1 MIDGIFAKYKVPTDY
16 PKNPLG
22 TLYFILRKAEIAKD
36 LSDSEWQWLKS
47 QSLPATI
54 EIINTRASNVSV
66 IAEYR
71 SEVLDTIR
79 NDLRLIGKS
88 KYVSSSIFAAP
99 TIDSPR
105 ALVFFKIHNQ
115 ENLSDSEWIYVH
127 ESYKTL
133 LTFIELKNK
142 CGITENIN
150 SGIHSINRLRKIV
163 LEKPLS
169 ALDYEWLYFN
179 SITSALNLIATQAKA
194 LANKYET
201 DLTLLPSIDKL
212 KLLYILQK
220 IEESIIPNDEEQH
233 FLIKNNFNLAYKT
246 TQIAEFVALKSKYQ
260 ATSFE
265 SNDPSQHLCK
275 VLKKIDSAKPLTEP
289 DVNYLKKRKLNE
301 TLKLAYKPY
310 ADELR
315 SKVLSGE
322 VLSDQE
328 VEWCNT
334 HNYFEIPFLAI
345 LLAYGIRDDEKYSV
359 DCPLYN
365 ILQKL
370 NSEQRLSDED
380 VIWLEG
386 EKLLRPGSKIYFA
399 HHRLAALHF
408 EEEFKRTK
416 GYWNLVNA
424 SAHWRKA
431 GEPKTALKLTN
442 NLQQLRTLKEAK
454 LKSALFT
461 TRGGAL
467 RDIEHLNDAETC
479 ALEAISHYADS
490 HNPYTLMGAL
500 CYDTGRYEQGDEWFE
515 KAVKRGAKIK
525 DQDAEL
531 KRILSKKK
539 GKELQDII
547 DHLVKKD
554 PERFKWVKQY
564 AKK

>member
-1 MIDGIFAKYKVPTDY
+1 MIDGIFSKYKVPTDY
-16 PKNPLG
+16 PKSPLG
-22 TLYFILRKAEIAKD
+22 TLYFILRKAELAKD
-36 LSDSEWQWLKS
+36 LSDSEWQWLKT
-47 QSLPATI
+47 QSLPSTI
-54 EIINTRASNVSV
+54 EIIKTQEDNRKV

-71 SEVLDTIR
+71 EVIADDIR
-79 NDLRLIGKS
+79 RDLVTLRKN
-88 KYVSSSIFAAP
+88 KYVSSSIL
-99 TIDSPR
+99 TIPSVESER
-105 ALVFFKIHNQ
+105 ALVFYKVHNQ
-115 ENLSDSEWIYVH
+115 EMLSESEWNYVNT
-127 ESYKTL
+127 EYKSL
-133 LTFIELKNK
+133 LAFLKLKNK
-142 CGITENIN
+142 YGITEDIEFDAYSIKRLSMIE
-150 SGIHSINRLRKIV
+150 SGHT
-163 LEKPLS
+163 LS
-169 ALDYEWLYFN
+169 SQDYGWLLFN
-179 SITSALNLIATQAKA
+179 SITSALNLIAKQAMT

-201 DLTLLPSIDKL
+201 DLTLLPSIEKL
-212 KLLYILQK
+212 KLLYVLQK
-220 IEESIIPNDEEQH
+220 IEENIIPNDEEQQ
-233 FLIKNNFNLAYKT
+233 FLIQNNFILAYKT

-265 SNDPSQHLCK
+265 SKDPSQHLCK

-289 DVNYLKKRKLNE
+289 DINYLKKRKLNE
-301 TLKLAYKPY
+301 TLKLANKPI
-310 ADELR
+310 ADQLR
-315 SKVLSGE
+315 LKISIGKILSNE
-322 VLSDQE
+322 E
-328 VEWCNT
+328 IEWCNT
-334 HNYFEIPFLAI
+334 HNYFEIT
-345 LLAYGIRDDEKYSV
+345 LLEFGIKDGQYTI

-386 EKLLRPGSKIYFA
+386 EKLLRPSNKIYIA

-416 GYWNLVNA
+416 GYWNVVNA

-431 GEPKTALKLTN
+431 DEPKTALKLTN
-442 NLQQLRTLKEAK
+442 NLQQLRTLKEGK

-467 RDIEHLNDAETC
+467 RDIEHLNDAESC
-479 ALEAISHYADS
+479 ALEAISHYSDS

-500 CYDTGRYEQGDEWFE
+500 CYDTRRYVEGDEWFE

-554 PERFKWVKQY
+554 HERFMWVKQY
-564 AKK
+564 TKK

>member
-1 MIDGIFAKYKVPTDY
+1 MIDSIFAKYKVPNDY

-22 TLYFILRKAEIAKD
+22 TLYFILRKAELAKD
-36 LSDSEWQWLKS
+36 LLHSEWEWLKS
-47 QSLPATI
+47 QSLAATI
-54 EIINTRASNVSV
+54 EVIKTQEENRKV

-71 SEVLDTIR
+71 EVISNDIR
-79 NDLRLIGKS
+79 RDLVTLRKN
-88 KYVSSSIFAAP
+88 KYVSSSIL
-99 TIDSPR
+99 TIPSVESER
-105 ALVFFKIHNQ
+105 ALVFYKVHNQ
-115 ENLSDSEWIYVH
+115 ESLSESEWDYV
-127 ESYKTL
+127 KTEYNSL
-133 LTFIELKNK
+133 LSFLKLKNK
-142 CGITENIN
+142 YGITEDIEFDAY
-150 SGIHSINRLRKIV
+150 STKRLSMIERGHS
-163 LEKPLS
+163 LS
-169 ALDYEWLYFN
+169 SQDYGWLHFN

-194 LANKYET
+194 LTNKYET
-201 DLTLLPSIDKL
+201 DLTLLPPIDKL

-220 IEESIIPNDEEQH
+220 IEESIIPNDEEQQ
-233 FLIKNNFNLAYKT
+233 FLIKNSFNYAYQTAQVK
-246 TQIAEFVALKSKYQ
+246 EFIALKSKYQ

-265 SNDPSQHLCK
+265 SNDPSQHLYK

-301 TLKLAYKPY
+301 TLKFAYKPY

-386 EKLLRPGSKIYFA
+386 EKLLRPGSKIYIA

-416 GYWNLVNA
+416 GYWNVVNA

-431 GEPKTALKLTN
+431 DEPKTALKLTN

-467 RDIEHLNDAETC
+467 RDIDHLSDAETC
-479 ALEAISHYADS
+479 ASEAIRHYADS

-500 CYDTGRYEQGDEWFE
+500 CYDTGRYELGDEWFE
-515 KAVKRGAKIK
+515 KAVKLGAKIK